1 MEVNGDH
8 QLFGYQSL
16 SSSFVRTQNTKGL
29 RQRQLDRGGLRQC
42 LLDRGRLRLRLLDQ
56 GGRLRL
62 GWCFSKFGPHFKMV
76 KSERAKKE
84 NKFVENCLNLT
95 FTCLHFALDSGQSQD
110 RIFIST
116 VHVQAHFF
124 CDLSNKD
131 PWSMCGM
138 QKMKFT

>member
-1 MEVNGDH
+1 
-8 QLFGYQSL
+8 
-16 SSSFVRTQNTKGL
+16 
-29 RQRQLDRGGLRQC
+29 
-42 LLDRGRLRLRLLDQ
+42 
-56 GGRLRL
+56 
-62 GWCFSKFGPHFKMV
+62 MV

-116 VHVQAHFF
+116 SMCKHIFF
-124 CDLSNKD
+124 FYLSNKD

>member
-1 MEVNGDH
+1 MVM
-8 QLFGYQSL
+8 
-16 SSSFVRTQNTKGL
+16 
-29 RQRQLDRGGLRQC
+29 
-42 LLDRGRLRLRLLDQ
+42 
-56 GGRLRL
+56 
-62 GWCFSKFGPHFKMV
+62 CFSKFGPHFKMV

-95 FTCLHFALDSGQSQD
+95 FTCLHFALDGGQSQD

-124 CDLSNKD
+124 VISATKTHGQ
-131 PWSMCGM
+131 MCGM